1 MLQERDSYRS
11 QLNTYE
17 RDVTVTVTAAGQ
29 PLNSQQQ
36 QQRSRIEALEKT
48 LEGYRDLVD
57 RLEEDLD
64 KTVRGS
70 GNHRDPENAVGPL
83 LVP

>member
-17 RDVTVTVTAAGQ
+17 RDITVTSAGA
-29 PLNSQQQ
+29 LNSQQQ
-36 QQRSRIEALEKT
+36 QQRSRIEALEKAV
-48 LEGYRDLVD
+48 EGYRELVE
-57 RLEEDLD
+57 RLEEDLE

-70 GNHRDPENAVGPL
+70 GNHRHSEYVVGPL

>member
-17 RDVTVTVTAAGQ
+17 RDITVTSAGA
-29 PLNSQQQ
+29 LNSQQQ
-36 QQRSRIEALEKT
+36 QQRSRIEALEKAV
-48 LEGYRDLVD
+48 EGYRELVE
-57 RLEEDLD
+57 RLEEDLE

-70 GNHRDPENAVGPL
+70 GNHRHSEYLVGPL